1 MGKKSRLKRLRAERA
16 ITSGSIPDD
25 PSWPALRFLQTGHL
39 PPQEEVES
47 MQRTFQQNLRNSP
60 LWEMMV
66 EKFGEQRAEEVL
78 RQCALRVDPV
88 L

>member
-16 ITSGSIPDD
+16 ITSGSTCDD
-25 PSWPALRFLQTGHL
+25 PSWPTLQFLQTGHL
-39 PPQEEVES
+39 PPQAEVET
-47 MQRTFQQNLRNSP
+47 MQRAFQQNLRNSP

-66 EKFGEQRAEEVL
+66 EKFGEQRAEELL
-78 RQCALRVDPV
+78 RQCAVRVDPV